1 MNSLLLAIILIP
13 TIEIY
18 LFIKIGSY
26 IGAIYTILLIFFT
39 AFIGIY
45 YARAEGLNTLNKGLV
60 KLVKN
65 QIPAYE
71 MISGAL
77 IAVGAI
83 FLIIPGF
90 ATDLVGFLIIF
101 PPTRK
106 MVFKKFSA
114 EKNKNNTNTK
124 DYIEGE
130 YKDLDDRLSK
140 SKFLAGNY
148 SIADIATFPWIA
160 RHDWH
165 DIGLKNYKNLRR
177 WYDEISSRDSVI
189 KGFDILKRDEK
200 IPPP

>member
-13 TIEIY
+13 TVEIY

-45 YARAEGLNTLNKGLV
+45 YDRAEGLNTLNKGLV

-90 ATDLVGFLIIF
+90 ATDLIGFLIIF

-106 MVFKKFSA
+106 MVFKKFST
-114 EKNKNNTNTK
+114 KNNKHNTNTK

-130 YKDLDDRLSK
+130 YKDLDDR
-140 SKFLAGNY
+140 
-148 SIADIATFPWIA
+148 
-160 RHDWH
+160 
-165 DIGLKNYKNLRR
+165 
-177 WYDEISSRDSVI
+177 E
-189 KGFDILKRDEK
+189 
-200 IPPP
+200 